1 MARKKRIKNPIPTN
15 IRVKNFRERQK
26 KKKEQHAALQR
37 ILHHEAENNSSE
49 HNAEPFHTKLNDWAI
64 GYNVSKRSLDALLKL
79 LISIGV
85 KLPKNHRTLQKTPT
99 YIKMSRIAGG
109 QLWYNGLK
117 KSLLNICSTL
127 DRDVSIS
134 LIFNVDGLPL
144 FNSSKIQLWPILAKI
159 HGMFL
164 VNFVH
169 IFILFDE

>member
-1 MARKKRIKNPIPTN
+1 MARKIRSKNPIPTN

-26 KKKEQHAALQR
+26 KKKEQHLAQQQTVR
-37 ILHHEAENNSSE
+37 HEAENNSSE
-49 HNAEPFHTKLNDWAI
+49 HNVDSFHTKLNDWANA
-64 GYNVSKRSLDALLKL
+64 YDMSKRSLDALLSI
-79 LISIGV
+79 LISIGIKV
-85 KLPKNHRTLQKTPT
+85 PKNHRTLQKTPT
-99 YIKMSRIAGG
+99 NINMSQVAGG

-117 KSLLNICSTL
+117 KSLLNIFSTL

-134 LIFNVDGLPL
+134 LIFSVDGLPL

-169 IFILFDE
+169 IFILFDG